1 MLSNDVPIP
10 RVDEFRETERHAAA
24 NAKASPFWRPGE
36 PGLEELHETALVSP
50 RPEDERVWDS
60 SLRITL
66 NVRAKRSPRCSLDA
80 WACHRPP
87 HKQHT
92 PCHGI

>member
-1 MLSNDVPIP
+1 VVVAGFIGLRGQDDAGEGQLVDYRIAHGDDVPIP
-10 RVDEFRETERHAAA
+10 RVDEFRETERRAAA

-66 NVRAKRSPRCSLDA
+66 NVR
-80 WACHRPP
+80 
-87 HKQHT
+87 
-92 PCHGI
+92 